1 MRNVAR
7 GVGLGGSATLILAC
21 VMAAPAVAELKIN
34 VAPIHVETH
43 VSPTIVHPPTPG
55 VKTVLPQNSK
65 SNLDRPSSVK
75 ADVLNSKSNPGGGN
89 LISKDLDLASPSL
102 WRGIGSAPTHADP
115 SLRFTL
121 SMGAGAH
128 RNQLDDDPP
137 TAPPED
143 DGGEA
148 SSGQNQGAA
157 GNSLGVPA
165 KAVGTT
171 RGTWSWTSGLGGYLH
186 SWGIY

>member
-128 RNQLDDDPP
+128 RNQLDDDAP
-137 TAPPED
+137 TAPPD
-143 DGGEA
+143 PDPAANSAGVVTAGGVIGVGVNQVKA
-148 SSGQNQGAA
+148 GVWNIVVGAVVGLRNGLNQG
-157 GNSLGVPA
+157 
-165 KAVGTT
+165 
-171 RGTWSWTSGLGGYLH
+171 YH
-186 SWGIY
+186 